1 MNYLIDTNVISE
13 VRKGA
18 RCNVHVSAWYAS
30 IADEDLFLST
40 LVLGE
45 IRKGVELA
53 RPRDPGKAAAL
64 ERWLREVEAAFDGR
78 VLGIDNAVSDQWGR
92 MSAIRSVPVTDGLLA
107 ATAAT
112 NDMTLVT
119 RNDRDVAGLGAPVL
133 NPFRRGRFSI
143 GRGVGRPSN
152 GGSRGPH
159 HRLEG

>member
-1 MNYLIDTNVISE
+1 MSYLIDTNIISE

-18 RCNVHVSAWYAS
+18 RCDALVSAWYAS

-53 RPRDPGKAAAL
+53 RPRDSGKAVAL

-92 MSAIRSVPVTDGLLA
+92 MSAIRPVPVIDGLLA
-107 ATAAT
+107 ATALV
-112 NDMTLVT
+112 NSLTLVT
-119 RNDRDVAGLGAPVL
+119 RNDRNVAGLGAAVL
-133 NPFRRGRFSI
+133 NPFKDT
-143 GRGVGRPSN
+143 
-152 GGSRGPH
+152 
-159 HRLEG
+159 